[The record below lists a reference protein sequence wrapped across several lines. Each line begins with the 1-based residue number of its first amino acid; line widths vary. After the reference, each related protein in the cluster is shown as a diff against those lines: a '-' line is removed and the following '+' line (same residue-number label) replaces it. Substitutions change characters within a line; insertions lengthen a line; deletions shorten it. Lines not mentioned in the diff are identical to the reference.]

1 MSKAKSRSGLYVL
14 IGVVVLVVILGIG
27 FISSSNGLNRA
38 EQDYKAKQGNLQNV
52 LQRRNDLIPNL
63 VSSVKGSMKNEQSA
77 LQKITDARKVMNSS
91 TASAQDKANAS
102 QTMTTQGGIVIN
114 AIKENYPTLASN
126 DNVKT
131 LMTQIEGSENRIKYA
146 RDQYNDSV
154 QAYNNKVVSF
164 PTSMVA
170 SMNGKHTVS
179 YFKAD
184 KSAENAPSVNFGD

>member
-184 KSAENAPSVNFGD
+184 KSAENVPSVNFGD